1 VRDGLDLISRPIED
15 LAELSVRSRNSL
27 QKENIRT
34 LGDLIQRTED
44 EMLKIENFG
53 RKSLQEI
60 EDFLAEHNLRFGMQ
74 VTRGS
79 DGQLFF
85 VDGDG
90 ADVASSDDDEE

>member
-1 VRDGLDLISRPIED
+1 M
-15 LAELSVRSRNSL
+15 L
-27 QKENIRT
+27 Q
-34 LGDLIQRTED
+34 
-44 EMLKIENFG
+44 IENFG

-85 VDGDG
+85 VDSNENG
-90 ADVASSDDDEE
+90 AGSSDDEE

>member
-1 VRDGLDLISRPIED
+1 
-15 LAELSVRSRNSL
+15 
-27 QKENIRT
+27 
-34 LGDLIQRTED
+34 
-44 EMLKIENFG
+44 MLKIENFG

-85 VDGDG
+85 VDGEEAG
-90 ADVASSDDDEE
+90 ASSSEDDEE